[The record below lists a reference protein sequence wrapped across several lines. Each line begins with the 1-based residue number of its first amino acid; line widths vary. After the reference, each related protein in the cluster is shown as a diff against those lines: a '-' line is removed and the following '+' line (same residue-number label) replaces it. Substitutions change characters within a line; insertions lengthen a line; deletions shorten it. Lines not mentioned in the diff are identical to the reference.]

1 MSADESYFPS
11 VDYDL
16 PIPQDNEDLND
27 EITRLAGHINA
38 ATYRFLKLLA
48 EQIRRKSWSAGGEVK
63 SPAHW
68 LNYRCGITIGA
79 AREKVRVAERLGSL
93 PMIDNAFKS
102 GALSYSKVRAM
113 VRVATPENE
122 DFLLQI
128 ARYGTASHMEKLVRK
143 YQWVERLNGEDHAA
157 TQQEARCFNWYY
169 DGDGMVIFHGKIP
182 AASGTVVVKALQ
194 VAYDAIHNRLT
205 AGEKKL
211 ASLPVEFPVVARD
224 TVREDEGDV
233 HAAHP
238 DETTAET
245 TPRSCRT
252 EIEPNTESDDERRSS
267 DAENDSAETF
277 APSDGDLRDCGPED
291 DSAET
296 FVQSDCDLGDCG
308 PVDDSAETFA
318 PSDGDL
324 GDCGPEDDSAETFAQ
339 SDGDLGDCGPEDDS
353 AETFAQSDG
362 DLGDCGPVDDSA
374 ETFVH
379 TGSLDAYQQLR
390 ADALVLMSEHLLATL
405 DQGVVSLTG
414 GDKYQVMIHIDAN
427 SIDRDETLNGEGDK
441 THCYLDG
448 GPFICP
454 DTVRRLACDAGIV
467 TVLENSDGNILNIG
481 RKSRAVP
488 SPVRRALNLRDQGCR
503 FPACT
508 ESRHVEA
515 HHIEHWCAVARPV
528 SIISCCSAATI
539 TVCCMRGTIACL
551 WMTISDC
558 YS

>member
-308 PVDDSAETFA
+308 PVDDSAETF
-318 PSDGDL
+318 
-324 GDCGPEDDSAETFAQ
+324 
-339 SDGDLGDCGPEDDS
+339 
-353 AETFAQSDG
+353 
-362 DLGDCGPVDDSA
+362 
-374 ETFVH
+374 VH